1 MMQAYWDLYLMGE
14 AVARKRIRAMQKN
27 GERGSSGGP
36 SLETLVLLA
45 LGVTAALGLGAFIV
59 VKITSKESSVN
70 P

>member
-1 MMQAYWDLYLMGE
+1 MMQAYWHLYLMGE